1 MLTTISTATERTTTE
16 RTKKNENYGMKWIGY
31 WLLILT
37 CVAGT
42 CVTGSAVA
50 RADQPIELEVA
61 APYLELHT
69 GPGRTFPAFH
79 ALARGDKFLV
89 ISRETDWIN
98 IRTSKGVTGW
108 VDREVLEQAATSDGA
123 PIDFGDISR
132 QDFASRR
139 FEFGFSTGEFR
150 GADGD
155 SEPVLGMYAGYSMTP
170 NLGLELETIQALGRS
185 VETEAF
191 HITLTHLP
199 FPEWRVAPFWGVGF
213 GQARNKPKESELNLD
228 TQNKD
233 TSSIVVGARW
243 YAQKQFFVRLDYR
256 FFNILADADDN
267 ENQSLEIWKLG
278 VGVFF

>member
-233 TSSIVVGARW
+233 TSSIVVGAI
-243 YAQKQFFVRLDYR
+243 A
-256 FFNILADADDN
+256 
-267 ENQSLEIWKLG
+267 
-278 VGVFF
+278 